1 MEKQKIFWVIL
12 SVSIFMVVLLIV
24 GVFVV
29 RQKPAAAVSTETV
42 SPLSDI
48 GTRIFE
54 YGTDTP
60 SSQAQ
65 GASNEPEVLKFI
77 IGEETPEAAAPKTE
91 PQTVPQAPQIAQAPE
106 TAAQQQKT
114 PPAAEP
120 KAEPKTEP
128 KAEPKV
134 EVTQGKQEPAQ
145 AAPQKAAPKEAAPP
159 RTVKTVEYW
168 IQTGSY
174 KSQTRAEDMSTL
186 LTSKG
191 LPGRVL
197 SYSLEGDTYFR
208 VRVGP
213 YTNKNEAGKFLTI
226 VKQIQGLE
234 ASYISSVTSTRA
246 VN

>member
-1 MEKQKIFWVIL
+1 MMEKQKIFWVIL

-29 RQKPAAAVSTETV
+29 RQKPVAAVSTDTV
-42 SPLSDI
+42 SPLSDM

-54 YGTDTP
+54 YGADTP
-60 SSQAQ
+60 SAQAQ

-77 IGEETPEAAAPKTE
+77 IGEETPEAAAPETE
-91 PQTVPQAPQIAQAPE
+91 PRTVPQAPQIAQAP
-106 TAAQQQKT
+106 AAAEQQQKI

-120 KAEPKTEP
+120 KI
-128 KAEPKV
+128 
-134 EVTQGKQEPAQ
+134 EVTQEKHEPVQAAPQ
-145 AAPQKAAPKEAAPP
+145 KAAPQKAAPKEAAPP

-234 ASYISSVTSTRA
+234 ASYISSVTATRT